1 MWVSTL
7 SKNFDSQ
14 RRNSDIKITR
24 RLQITF
30 YIIAGI
36 NQYIAMKATTL
47 EEAYKEAKAFAEAYG
62 LYDLEFVAGKSKYS
76 I

>member
-1 MWVSTL
+1 MWVSTPFE
-7 SKNFDSQ
+7 NFDNQ
-14 RRNSDIKITR
+14 RRNSDIKTTR

-47 EEAYKEAKAFAEAYG
+47 EEAYAEAKSFAEAYG
-62 LYDLEFVAGKSKYS
+62 LLDLQFVDGESKYS